1 MSRVRTL
8 DSLTLWDYTPFAIKI
23 APYYK
28 QLLQWCD
35 SVDVI
40 RSPPYDGPPVRYP
53 DRQHDQV
60 SCAAVDEELNNI
72 LDTACLSSVP
82 IKMIDANNTI
92 DESSNDNTVK
102 PSKCRSKPADSL
114 QSKRKC
120 VRKNSVVK
128 NVSNTRTTKKSTTKK
143 ATITLA
149 NIHTTK
155 GSTLLRNKNNKHK
168 KCVQN
173 DCTITD
179 VENVVGP
186 NRTVWPE
193 YRYYQTNVTWQQ
205 GACTRLGVRFIHPTG
220 FQPGGPD
227 VILTQPD
234 LRSLRNVQG
243 DGNCLFR
250 ALSYVVTGSEA
261 QHMEILNGII
271 SYMLSIEPLL
281 AGYDSTGHAN
291 YLVPFN
297 FSTVQQYINNSDMA
311 RSGTWGTDLE
321 MICFCHMFSVNLYSF
336 QADSNTWALF
346 SPVNI
351 ERGVPRV
358 YNIMSVYLCLRRSH
372 FYVVAS
378 IRRM

>member
-1 MSRVRTL
+1 MQLAYAVTVHRVQGLTVDKAIVTLNHNFFASGQAYVALSRVRTL
-8 DSLTLWDYTPFAIKI
+8 DFGTTL
-23 APYYK
+23 
-28 QLLQWCD
+28 LLPLRLHHTISD

-40 RSPPYDGPPVRYP
+40 RSLPYDGPPVRYP
-53 DRQHDQV
+53 QHDQV

-102 PSKCRSKPADSL
+102 PSKCRSKPANSL

-128 NVSNTRTTKKSTTKK
+128 NVSNTHTTKKCTTKK

-149 NIHTTK
+149 NVHTTK

-193 YRYYQTNVTWQQ
+193 YRYYQTNVAWQQ

-227 VILTQPD
+227 VILTRPD

-261 QHMEILNGII
+261 QHMEIRNGII

-297 FSTVQQYINNSDMA
+297 FSTVQQYINN
-311 RSGTWGTDLE
+311 WLE
-321 MICFCHMFSVNLYSF
+321 MGLG
-336 QADSNTWALF
+336 ALTWK
-346 SPVNI
+346 
-351 ERGVPRV
+351 
-358 YNIMSVYLCLRRSH
+358 
-372 FYVVAS
+372 
-378 IRRM
+378 